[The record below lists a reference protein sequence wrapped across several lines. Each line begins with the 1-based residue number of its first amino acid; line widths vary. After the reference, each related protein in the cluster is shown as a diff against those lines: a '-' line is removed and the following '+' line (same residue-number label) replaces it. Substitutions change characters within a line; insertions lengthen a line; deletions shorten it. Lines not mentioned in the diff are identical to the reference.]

1 MHFGEGR
8 PQEGSCGWMQKEK
21 YTQGELEIMKKVTLL
36 FIEAKMNVFIDRNLI
51 VFRYSHDM
59 NRGRKSTPQ
68 TIAKLL
74 TAAMSLFQEQAEIT
88 KQKGEISNTFD
99 VEEVQLIDAKIFYLR
114 TLRLLFV
121 GQVYFNNTKLK

>member
-1 MHFGEGR
+1 M
-8 PQEGSCGWMQKEK
+8 MQKEK

-121 GQVYFNNTKLK
+121 GQVYFNNTKIK